1 MPLPEIRREALLYM
15 CLSNVFL
22 VSDDREELV
31 CEYASS
37 VDVDGDQ
44 IRLTDVIGQ
53 EITVKGSIVSV
64 DLIKNQI
71 TVKAG

>member
-1 MPLPEIRREALLYM
+1 M

-37 VDVDGDQ
+37 VDVSGNE

-53 EITVKGSIVSV
+53 EITVTGTILSV

-71 TVKAG
+71 KVKAG

>member
-1 MPLPEIRREALLYM
+1 M
-15 CLSNVFL
+15 CLSNVYL
-22 VSDDREELV
+22 VSDDKEELV

-37 VDVDGDQ
+37 VDVDGEK

-53 EITVKGSIVSV
+53 QYTVVGTILSV

-71 TVKAG
+71 KVKAS

>member
-1 MPLPEIRREALLYM
+1 M

-22 VSDDREELV
+22 VSDDSEELV

-37 VDVDGDQ
+37 VDVSGNE

-53 EITVKGSIVSV
+53 EITVTGTILSV

-71 TVKAG
+71 KVKAG

>member
-1 MPLPEIRREALLYM
+1 M

-22 VSDDREELV
+22 VSDEDEELI

-37 VDVDGDQ
+37 VDVEGDQ
-44 IRLTDVIGQ
+44 IYLTDVIGQ
-53 EITVKGSIVSV
+53 EITVTGTILSV

-71 TVKAG
+71 KVKAG

>member
-1 MPLPEIRREALLYM
+1 M

-22 VSDDREELV
+22 VSDGSEELV

-37 VDVDGDQ
+37 VDVSGNE

-53 EITVKGSIVSV
+53 EITVTGTILSV

-71 TVKAG
+71 KVKAG

>member
-1 MPLPEIRREALLYM
+1 M
-15 CLSNVFL
+15 CLSNVYL
-22 VSDDREELV
+22 VSDDKEELV

-37 VDVDGDQ
+37 VDVDGEK

-53 EITVKGSIVSV
+53 EYTVVGTILSV

-71 TVKAG
+71 KVKAG

>member
-1 MPLPEIRREALLYM
+1 M

-22 VSDDREELV
+22 VSDEDETLV
-31 CEYASS
+31 LEYASS

-44 IRLTDVIGQ
+44 IKLTDVIGQ
-53 EITVKGSIVSV
+53 EITLTGTILSV

-71 TVKAG
+71 KVKAG

>member
-1 MPLPEIRREALLYM
+1 M
-15 CLSNVFL
+15 CLSNVYL
-22 VSDDREELV
+22 VSDDKEELV

-37 VDVDGDQ
+37 VDVDGEK

-53 EITVKGSIVSV
+53 EITVVGTILSV

-71 TVKAG
+71 KVKAS

>member
-1 MPLPEIRREALLYM
+1 M

-22 VSDDREELV
+22 VSDENEELV

-37 VDVDGDQ
+37 VDVEGDQ
-44 IRLTDVIGQ
+44 IHLTDVIGQ
-53 EITVKGSIVSV
+53 EITVTGSILSV

-71 TVKAG
+71 KVKAG

>member
-1 MPLPEIRREALLYM
+1 M

-22 VSDDREELV
+22 VSDDSEELV

-37 VDVDGDQ
+37 VDVSGNE

-53 EITVKGSIVSV
+53 EITVTGTILSV
-64 DLIKNQI
+64 DLIRNQI
-71 TVKAG
+71 KVKAG

>member
-1 MPLPEIRREALLYM
+1 M

-22 VSDDREELV
+22 VSDDSEELV

-37 VDVDGDQ
+37 VDVDGNV

-53 EITVKGSIVSV
+53 EITVTGTILSV
-64 DLIKNQI
+64 DLIRNQI
-71 TVKAG
+71 KVKAG

>member
-1 MPLPEIRREALLYM
+1 M
-15 CLSNVFL
+15 CLSNVYL

-37 VDVDGDQ
+37 VDVDGEK

-53 EITVKGSIVSV
+53 EYTVVGTILSV

-71 TVKAG
+71 KVKAG

>member
-1 MPLPEIRREALLYM
+1 M

-31 CEYASS
+31 FEYASS
-37 VDVDGDQ
+37 VDVDGEQ

-53 EITVKGSIVSV
+53 EIVVKGSIVSV

-71 TVKAG
+71 KVKAG

>member
-1 MPLPEIRREALLYM
+1 M

-37 VDVDGDQ
+37 VDVSGNE

-53 EITVKGSIVSV
+53 EITVTGTILSV
-64 DLIKNQI
+64 DLIRNQI
-71 TVKAG
+71 KVKAG